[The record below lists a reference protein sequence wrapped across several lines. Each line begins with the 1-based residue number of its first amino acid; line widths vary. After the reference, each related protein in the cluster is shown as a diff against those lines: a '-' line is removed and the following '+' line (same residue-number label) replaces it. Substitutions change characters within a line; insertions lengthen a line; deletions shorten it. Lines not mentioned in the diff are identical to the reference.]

1 MGKTV
6 VYILVLGLLGLGV
19 WYFLFKDDG
28 VFEEAEAGFTIRDTA
43 SVHKIFLANPQGD
56 TISLTRDEHGWLVN
70 GGYRAS
76 RTMIQTLLQT
86 FTQQFAAYPVQEAAH
101 NNVIKAMAGTAIK
114 TEVFTQG
121 GRLMR
126 TFYVGGQVTGNKG
139 TYMLVEGAE
148 RPYVVQMPLY
158 TGYLTPRY
166 STSLKE
172 WRDRTVVELEPAQL
186 DKVEVK
192 YVSEHEYLNSFTL
205 VRKNET
211 EFTIQLHPELKMPGE
226 PNAAR
231 VKAYAAYF
239 KGLGCEGYLN
249 GTTGLD
255 SIIASVPK
263 QCEIHVTGKDGYSRR
278 IDIYHMFIGK
288 RSKNQSLDSTVVPD
302 VYDAD
307 RLYGI
312 INQGRDTVILQSNT
326 FDKIMRKGYEF
337 YGDDVQE

>member
-6 VYILVLGLLGLGV
+6 VYILILGLLGFGV

-28 VFEEAEAGFTIRDTA
+28 VFEDSEAGFTIRDTA
-43 SVHKIFLANPQGD
+43 SIHKIFLANAQGD
-56 TISLTRDEHGWLVN
+56 TVSLTRDGHRWMVN
-70 GGYRAS
+70 GAYPAS
-76 RTMIQTLLQT
+76 RTMIHTLLQT
-86 FTQQFAAYPVQEAAH
+86 FTQQFAAYPVQQAAH
-101 NNVIKAMAGTAIK
+101 NNVIKAMAGTAVK
-114 TEVFTQG
+114 TEVFTKS

-139 TYMLVEGAE
+139 TYMLIEGAD

-166 STSLKE
+166 STNLKE
-172 WRDRTVVELEPAQL
+172 WRGRTVVDLEPEQL

-192 YVSEHEYLNSFTL
+192 YVSEDEYLNSFAL

-211 EFTIQLHPELKMPGE
+211 AFTIQLHPELKMPGE
-226 PNAAR
+226 PNPGR
-231 VKAYAAYF
+231 VKSYASYF

-249 GTTGLD
+249 GTTKLD
-255 SIIASVPK
+255 SIITSVPK
-263 QCEIHVTGKDGYSRR
+263 RCEIHVTGRDGYSQR
-278 IDIYHMFIGK
+278 IDIYRMYIGR

-312 INQGRDTVILQSNT
+312 INQGKDTVILQSYT
-326 FDKIMRKGYEF
+326 VDKLMRRGYEF
-337 YGDDVQE
+337 YGEDVQE